1 MPSTLGDIRKMPFR
15 NGVISYVRCALG
27 SGKPP
32 REIDQVALELLRK
45 NCIRPDSC
53 GSGAPVT
60 SGWIA
65 GRHVFDLDFSHESN
79 SFSRALLAA
88 MRTDSVAVPPAL
100 KRAYRA
106 MAEDELRGG
115 STRDRGLSRI
125 ERMDA
130 KEQAERRCIQE
141 IGDGR
146 WRRIAER
153 PVLWDLD
160 ENIVLAPVDG
170 DLTFNQLKGVM
181 QETFDCLI
189 ERQAAG
195 RRAVFE
201 ADAMGHASD
210 LRDATL
216 DGFVAPP
223 AQVATDE
230 EGAPRKI
237 TANPEPS
244 WAAGDPL
251 DYFGNVFL
259 LWLWWKCD
267 CDEGLVEIG
276 GPSSESSESS
286 EFSRWR
292 WCAMTQIVGDL
303 PSAALDYRLDPQL
316 IATTPAHPR
325 DQARMLIFHRRE
337 SRIEHRRVAD
347 LPEYLEPNSKLIVN
361 ETRVAPLRFVARRV
375 GDGRETEGLFLG
387 RAAEGRWLA
396 LIKGAKRFAI
406 GDELELCPP
415 AGAETSHQDRI
426 KLYGRREMAWEVAF
440 ESSSVPSAIWERSGR
455 TPLPPYIVQ
464 ARNAA
469 GGGEYSDAVDRG
481 EYQTVFARA
490 SDLPSCAAP
499 TAGLHF
505 TPELLERIANFGVER
520 IAIEL
525 QVGTGTFRPVEVPVL
540 SAHPMHHEHCRI
552 SAWNLL
558 RLADNVSDGSLVVG
572 TTSVRFLESL
582 PRPIPEGIIAR
593 AKAMVDVGSPEA
605 VAMDF
610 TTNILIAPG
619 FDFRWTHR
627 LLTNFHLP
635 RSTLLALVGALV
647 GLEQLKEIYAVAQR
661 ERYRFYSFGDAML
674 ILP

>member
-286 EFSRWR
+286 EVAIVAERVLDLD
-292 WCAMTQIVGDL
+292 CAWGVTGAVSLRGD
-303 PSAALDYRLDPQL
+303 
-316 IATTPAHPR
+316 
-325 DQARMLIFHRRE
+325 
-337 SRIEHRRVAD
+337 
-347 LPEYLEPNSKLIVN
+347 
-361 ETRVAPLRFVARRV
+361 
-375 GDGRETEGLFLG
+375 
-387 RAAEGRWLA
+387 
-396 LIKGAKRFAI
+396 
-406 GDELELCPP
+406 
-415 AGAETSHQDRI
+415 
-426 KLYGRREMAWEVAF
+426 
-440 ESSSVPSAIWERSGR
+440 
-455 TPLPPYIVQ
+455 
-464 ARNAA
+464 
-469 GGGEYSDAVDRG
+469 
-481 EYQTVFARA
+481 
-490 SDLPSCAAP
+490 AP
-499 TAGLHF
+499 T
-505 TPELLERIANFGVER
+505 R
-520 IAIEL
+520 
-525 QVGTGTFRPVEVPVL
+525 
-540 SAHPMHHEHCRI
+540 
-552 SAWNLL
+552 
-558 RLADNVSDGSLVVG
+558 
-572 TTSVRFLESL
+572 
-582 PRPIPEGIIAR
+582 
-593 AKAMVDVGSPEA
+593 SPEA
-605 VAMDF
+605 ARALQSGKMPRKIGL
-610 TTNILIAPG
+610 TLATNGQQWRCTIQGDRLAVSGLTLPKSDDRPASEREAIEERINSVLL
-619 FDFRWTHR
+619 FDRTLMSMYRAFLAIR
-627 LLTNFHLP
+627 LGNGWNSQ
-635 RSTLLALVGALV
+635 RSRMSEWIRDRAAGRVSIPTSSTR
-647 GLEQLKEIYAVAQR
+647 K
-661 ERYRFYSFGDAML
+661 
-674 ILP
+674 